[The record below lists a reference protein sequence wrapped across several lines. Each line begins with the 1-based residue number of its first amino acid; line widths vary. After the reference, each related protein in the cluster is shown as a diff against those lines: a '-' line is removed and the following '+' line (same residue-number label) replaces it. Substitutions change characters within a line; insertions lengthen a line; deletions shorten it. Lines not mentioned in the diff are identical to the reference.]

1 MENTYQQ
8 QQEKL
13 QASGY
18 KQLNPV
24 AYSFSSE
31 EEMKA
36 YYLQM
41 FGTMNQFIHSCKIS
55 EYMQLHSLQRRLDRY
70 IFVLQLLSRHEWGN
84 GVAEIQNACGV
95 YMIQPNLERKEQLR
109 TNRKIGQH
117 LLFLT
122 QLAGNIHITKQLLGL
137 MDSHYQNVNYL
148 MDKMKKA
155 AEENK
160 ENKGEK
166 EEQQRETE
174 ANI

>member
-8 QQEKL
+8 QQETS
-13 QASGY
+13 QASDY

-31 EEMKA
+31 EDMKA

-41 FGTMNQFIHSCKIS
+41 FNTMNQFIHSCKIS
-55 EYMQLHSLQRRLDRY
+55 EYMQLHSLRRRLNRY

-84 GVAEIQNACGV
+84 GVVEIQNACGV
-95 YMIQPNLERKEQLR
+95 YMLQPNVERKEQLR
-109 TNRKIGQH
+109 TNREIGQH

-122 QLAGNIHITKQLLGL
+122 QLAGNIHITKQILGL
-137 MDSHYQNVNYL
+137 MDSHYQNVTYL
-148 MDKMKKA
+148 MNKIKKVT
-155 AEENK
+155 EEN
-160 ENKGEK
+160 NGEK
-166 EEQQRETE
+166 EEQQRKTE